1 MFLKFNSLSGFADGW
16 GGTGS
21 HSAFLTAGE
30 GAGGGGWRRGWRK
43 GLEEGAGEGVSTG
56 PLVHLPL
63 ASAPVF
69 VALGSPPPGGALL
82 SQVPHCLTSPGVTLG
97 HL

>member
-1 MFLKFNSLSGFADGW
+1 MDGVRQ
-16 GGTGS
+16 GVILPSSQLEKGLEEG
-21 HSAFLTAGE
+21 AGE
-30 GAGGGGWRRGWRK
+30 GAGEGARGGGWRRGWRK

>member
-1 MFLKFNSLSGFADGW
+1 MDGV
-16 GGTGS
+16 GQGVILPS
-21 HSAFLTAGE
+21 SQLE
-30 GAGGGGWRRGWRK
+30 K